1 MRTNLVITH
10 AAWNALGRH
19 FGQSSPN
26 EAFALLSLLLS
37 SSRDHT
43 RGLSTHVFIPEPGDY
58 AEQTPFS
65 ARVKDEWLRAALG
78 ECAERQMGAIYVHSH
93 PFEQAW
99 PRESRM
105 DMDGAKLMC
114 PAIAKAFPG
123 MPIGTMV
130 LNGSATQVEAHLYNR
145 RRRRREP
152 VDAVY
157 VPRANGLQTMLP
169 TSSSR
174 RKDGAFDQAY
184 WSRLALAFGEEAIA
198 LFSHME
204 IGIVGAGSLGEF
216 LAIQAAK
223 MGFGRVT
230 LVDMDRLGMENV
242 QRSWEATP
250 RDGKKRPHKVDIVR
264 RAIRRS
270 RCGAKV
276 SVIRGDIREAAVQ
289 EELTRCDVLVCGLD
303 NVAARFVT
311 SHLASVHG
319 QILFDVGVG
328 IDVDGGKLKSVRGQ
342 VVRLIPGQN
351 LCHSCAGF
359 FSARDA
365 RLGLMSDAELERQQR
380 RGYVKGS
387 DVPAPSVMPLNLH
400 LASLGM
406 WEVMKY
412 LTNATP
418 DRGADIVSVE
428 LLTRE
433 MRSVTYPRNEDGRR
447 TNCAVCSPEGYLMR
461 GDHAPFLTRRT
472 TDSVPEL
479 PPEIKVTENE
489 ALNGPDPAQLRMA
502 GQ

>member
-1 MRTNLVITH
+1 MNTSIVISEC
-10 AAWNALGRH
+10 AWNCLTRH
-19 FGQSSPN
+19 CQQQTPD
-26 EAFALLSLLLS
+26 EAFAILAVCLS
-37 SSRDHT
+37 SSGHHV
-43 RGLSTHVFIPEPGDY
+43 RGLVTHVFVPDATDY
-58 AEQTPFS
+58 EKQTPVS
-65 ARVKDEWLRAALG
+65 ARVTKEWLQTVLV
-78 ECAERQMGAIYVHSH
+78 ECADRQMGAIYVHSH
-93 PFEQAW
+93 PFEKQY
-99 PRESRM
+99 PHESQM
-105 DMDGAKLMC
+105 DLDAAQLMC

-184 WSRLALAFGEEAIA
+184 WSRLALAFGEEAIS
-198 LFSHME
+198 LFSSME

-365 RLGLMSDAELERQQR
+365 RLGLMSDAELERRQR
-380 RGYVKGS
+380 RGYIKGS
-387 DVPAPSVMPLNLH
+387 DVRAPSVMPLNLH

-418 DRGADIVSVE
+418 DRGADIVSVD
-428 LLTRE
+428 LLSHE
-433 MRSVTYPRNEDGRR
+433 MRAVTYPRNEDGRR

-472 TDSVPEL
+472 TDSIPEL